1 MMVECVSD
9 SRLRQADLVEYNQ
22 CQAMLRDLYALDLPG
37 SRDEFLA
44 YRILYLCYTRDRS
57 GESCMHLA

>member
-1 MMVECVSD
+1 
-9 SRLRQADLVEYNQ
+9 
-22 CQAMLRDLYALDLPG
+22 MLRDLYALDLEG

-57 GESCMHLA
+57 GELTVRLSI